1 MKRRNLSGIYILDT
15 LKGETKRSPTC
26 IEECNE
32 ETLDKWLKTLEKEG
46 LIRTIKVLNEVINVL
61 GNHFDI
67 IKE

>member
-15 LKGETKRSPTC
+15 LEGETKSSPTC